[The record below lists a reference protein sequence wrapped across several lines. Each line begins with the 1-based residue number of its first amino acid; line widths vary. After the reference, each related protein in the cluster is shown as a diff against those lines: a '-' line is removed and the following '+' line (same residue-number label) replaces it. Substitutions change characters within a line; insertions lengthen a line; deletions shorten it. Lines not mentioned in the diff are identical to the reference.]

1 MLSAH
6 LIDTRGKREFPALVH
21 TRKTDFPL
29 SLSCVSGNGSVPRPD
44 SGQSQRRQGVPEYL
58 REPASGQNRKNGEDR
73 GDKDPYQDRAGV
85 VFAVDVDVL

>member
-1 MLSAH
+1 MLSVH
-6 LIDTRGKREFPALVH
+6 LLDAWGKRKFYAFVH
-21 TRKTDFPL
+21 TRKTGVSLPL
-29 SLSCVSGNGSVPRPD
+29 SRVSGNGSVPRPD